1 MQEAEDMDHLFINC
15 KFSGGVWD
23 KVKSRAKI
31 HIHQSTWDDTVQ
43 EFGNDDMG
51 NNIRSVIMRL
61 CFAACV
67 YSIRYE
73 RNCRIFR
80 DEKKEPNDVAKSILE
95 NVKLKLM
102 SLKVKNSVAVRIV
115 EKEWGIVCK
124 KS

>member
-1 MQEAEDMDHLFINC
+1 
-15 KFSGGVWD
+15 
-23 KVKSRAKI
+23 
-31 HIHQSTWDDTVQ
+31 
-43 EFGNDDMG
+43 
-51 NNIRSVIMRL
+51 MRL

-67 YSIRYE
+67 YSLWYE

-80 DEKKEPNDVAKSILE
+80 DEKKEPDDVAKSILE